1 MKYLLDTD
9 TCIYLLKGLI
19 KNAEEQFEA
28 LKPGDVAIATIT
40 LAELLF
46 GAEKSRHVEQNKQT
60 IENFIRP
67 LVLLSFDANAAKQ
80 YGYIRYK
87 LEQSGRIIGSMDMLI
102 AAIALANDVK
112 LVTNNLKE
120 FNRVNGLKT
129 ENWFKTK

>member
-19 KNAEEQFEA
+19 KNAEAYFEA
-28 LKPGDVAIATIT
+28 LNPGI
-40 LAELLF
+40 LPFHQLLLRNYYS
-46 GAEKSRHVEQNKQT
+46 GPKRADISNRISRRSKALLY
-60 IENFIRP
+60 R
-67 LVLLSFDANAAKQ
+67 LLSYPFDANAAKQ

-120 FNRVNGLKT
+120 FNRVSGLKT